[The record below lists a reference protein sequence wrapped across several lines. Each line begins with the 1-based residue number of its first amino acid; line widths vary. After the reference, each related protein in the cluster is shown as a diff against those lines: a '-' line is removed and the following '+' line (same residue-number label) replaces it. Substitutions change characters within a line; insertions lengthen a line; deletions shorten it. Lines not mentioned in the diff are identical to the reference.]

1 MVTESIRVIRDDPCD
16 GPANMARDELLL
28 QRIGRG
34 ESPPTLRLYGWSTPT
49 VSLGYFQRYR
59 DFEELPPP
67 AGALPVVRRQTGGG
81 AILHDQ
87 ELTYSLTLPVGHPL
101 ARPPIA
107 RLYTAVHDAVVET
120 VATWE
125 IHAQP
130 FGQPNRDRG
139 SKGPFFC
146 FARHYEVDIMIGPDK
161 LAGSAQ
167 RRTSRSVLQHGSII
181 IERRFDQQSS
191 AAIGDHA
198 AVSKTQLTDRFLAV
212 LSERQQLHFD
222 PQPWLADELGSTC
235 ELECKYRSS
244 EWTRRR

>member
-1 MVTESIRVIRDDPCD
+1 MTESIRVIRDDPCD
-16 GPANMARDELLL
+16 GPTNMARDELLL
-28 QRIGRG
+28 QRIGGG

-67 AGALPVVRRQTGGG
+67 AGELPVVRRLTGGG
-81 AILHDQ
+81 AILHDL
-87 ELTYSLTLPVGHPL
+87 ELTYSLTLPVSHPL

-125 IHAQP
+125 IDARS
-130 FGQPNRDRG
+130 FGQPNRDGG

-146 FARHYEVDIMIGPDK
+146 FARHYEVDIMIGTDK

-181 IERRFDQQSS
+181 IERRFVQQPS
-191 AAIGDHA
+191 AAIRDHA
-198 AVSKTQLTDRFLAV
+198 SVSTTQLMDRFLTV
-212 LSERQQLHFD
+212 LSEREQLNFD
-222 PQPWLADELGSTC
+222 PQTWSSGEIGSISA
-235 ELECKYRSS
+235 LEDKYRSS
-244 EWTRRR
+244 EWTQRR

>member
-1 MVTESIRVIRDDPCD
+1 MVTEAIRVIRDDPCD
-16 GPANMARDELLL
+16 GPTNMARDELLL
-28 QRIGRG
+28 QRVGQG

-49 VSLGYFQRYR
+49 VSLGYFQRFR
-59 DFEELPPP
+59 DFEALPAP
-67 AGALPVVRRQTGGG
+67 AGTLPVVRRQTGGG

-101 ARPPIA
+101 ARLPIA
-107 RLYTAVHDAVVET
+107 RLYTAVHDALVET

-125 IHAQP
+125 IDARS
-130 FGQPNRDRG
+130 FGQPNRDGG

-146 FARHYEVDIMIGPDK
+146 FERHYEVDIMIGADK

-167 RRTSRSVLQHGSII
+167 RRTSRSVLQHGSIM
-181 IERRFDQQSS
+181 IERRFDQQLS

-212 LSERQQLHFD
+212 LSARQQLHFK
-222 PQPWLADELGSTC
+222 PQRWSSDELGSTS
-235 ELECKYRSS
+235 ELESKYRSR